1 MTIQIVWQD
10 MYVIAQIIDNSD
22 IYQMHV
28 LYLYKLYLYMHWFMW
43 VGLQQHAASRLTL
56 ELSSQLLEMPS
67 DN

>member
-1 MTIQIVWQD
+1 
-10 MYVIAQIIDNSD
+10 
-22 IYQMHV
+22 MHV

-43 VGLQQHAASRLTL
+43 VGLQQHAASRLTF